1 MGKIGDLFVR
11 LGLKSDGFKKGMNDA
26 KKETQDFGSKLGKL
40 KAGALAVWAA
50 IGAGVVKVAKDMISA
65 TNEMGDAWAQQMAS
79 IKASY
84 NSLITEMT
92 SKSKNEKGWWL
103 RLFNLSDPTTAQ
115 QLGAN
120 AKKAGEAAAEMTKA
134 FDAEFE
140 LTNSIRLQ
148 RQQIQQEL
156 NELYAQ
162 MRDTTLSNAD
172 RQAAADRYKAL
183 LQPIADAE
191 VAVYGNMLNEA
202 VKAWQAGMEL
212 DRVYSTDEM
221 VEFFS
226 KIGTEYDKMAQKF
239 PDLMRVYETRKG
251 DATNL
256 PIFDTIAKLQQA
268 ANQMSDVDRVLSRTT
283 NSIKANIQ
291 RELEGI
297 AATVKEYGQEDLN
310 LDLELEIDLSLDEA
324 EIEAGMAA
332 IDQYI
337 QSFADN
343 WNAECLEIKAIN
355 EMLQDSLVQSFSSGL
370 QALTDFVVGVDS
382 ASVEQVMAAFIQ
394 PIANTMKSLGELF
407 MAEGIAELQL
417 ITGTPAQKIAAGA
430 ALIAI
435 GSALSSGLAK
445 MTGSLSGRGGTSAST
460 GAGNTSSGGLETY
473 EQEITVHVVGELSGS
488 NIVLAGQKT
497 LNKWN
502 R

>member
-1 MGKIGDLFVR
+1 MGKIGDLLVR
-11 LGLKSDGFKKGMNDA
+11 LGLKSDGFKKGMTDA

-120 AKKAGEAAAEMTKA
+120 AKKAGEAAAEATKA

-297 AATVKEYGQEDLN
+297 TAAVKEYGKEDLK
-310 LDLELEIDLSLDEA
+310 LDLELDVELEEIDWSALEEEFANNLSNLQNTLHENYA
-324 EIEAGMAA
+324 EI
-332 IDQYI
+332 DQLNSMLA
-337 QSFADN
+337 QSLTD
-343 WNAECLEIKAIN
+343 
-355 EMLQDSLVQSFSSGL
+355 SFSSGL
-370 QALTDFVVGVDS
+370 QALTDFVMGVDG
-382 ASVEQVMAAFIQ
+382 ASTEQVMAAFIQ
-394 PIANTMKSLGELF
+394 PIANMMKSMGEMF
-407 MAEGIAELQL
+407 MAEGIAELEL

-430 ALIAI
+430 ALIAVS
-435 GSALSSGLAK
+435 SAISSGLAK
-445 MTGSLSGRGGTSAST
+445 MSGALGGTSAST
-460 GAGNTSSGGLETY
+460 SAAGSSSGSGVETY
-473 EQEITVHVVGELSGS
+473 QQEITVNVVGEISGDK
-488 NIVLAGQKT
+488 IVLAGQKT
-497 LNKWN
+497 LTKWS

>member
-11 LGLKSDGFKKGMNDA
+11 LGLKSDGFKKGMTDA

-120 AKKAGEAAAEMTKA
+120 AKKAGEAAAELTKA

-297 AATVKEYGQEDLN
+297 TAAVKEYGKEDLN
-310 LDLELEIDLSLDEA
+310 LDLELDVELEEIDWSALEEEFDNNLSNLQNTLHENYA
-324 EIEAGMAA
+324 EI
-332 IDQYI
+332 DQLNSMLA
-337 QSFADN
+337 QSLTD
-343 WNAECLEIKAIN
+343 
-355 EMLQDSLVQSFSSGL
+355 SFSSGL
-370 QALTDFVVGVDS
+370 QALTDFVMGVDG
-382 ASVEQVMAAFIQ
+382 ASTEQVMAAFIQ
-394 PIANTMKSLGELF
+394 PIANMMKSMGEMF
-407 MAEGIAELQL
+407 MAEGIAELEL

-430 ALIAI
+430 ALIAVS
-435 GSALSSGLAK
+435 SAISSGLAK
-445 MTGSLSGRGGTSAST
+445 MSGALGGTSAST
-460 GAGNTSSGGLETY
+460 SAAGSSSGSGVETY
-473 EQEITVHVVGELSGS
+473 QQEITVNVVGEISGDK
-488 NIVLAGQKT
+488 IVLAGQKT
-497 LNKWN
+497 LNKWS